1 MLGLVQGMFRL
12 AFSIT
17 AVLLAAPAMAAP
29 LDRTEPGHLPPVP
42 PGGYDLPI
50 APPVTNFALPPQW
63 AIIKST
69 QEWRRAGKFEKE
81 LSRECAAR
89 RFREV
94 TPLRFRAFFQGEVL
108 GVAFGHGLNLYDPK
122 KRADRK
128 LIYLF
133 RDGDATGCTVLSI
146 TNGDARV
153 LNDAQP
159 QTTGKPYSGGS
170 TPANRPTQQ

>member
-1 MLGLVQGMFRL
+1 MSVRFFVAIAGLCF
-12 AFSIT
+12 
-17 AVLLAAPAMAAP
+17 AAPALAAP

-42 PGGYDLPI
+42 PGGYDLPLS
-50 APPVTNFALPPQW
+50 PPVVQFPLPPQW

-69 QEWRRAGKFEKE
+69 QDWRRAGKFEKD
-81 LSRECAAR
+81 LSRDCAAR
-89 RFREV
+89 RFREI

-108 GVAFGHGLNLYDPK
+108 GVAFGHGLNLHDPN

-133 RDGDATGCTVLSI
+133 RDGDSTGCTVLSL

-159 QTTGKPYSGGS
+159 QGQAKAPYGAAKPAAQ
-170 TPANRPTQQ
+170 TPQR